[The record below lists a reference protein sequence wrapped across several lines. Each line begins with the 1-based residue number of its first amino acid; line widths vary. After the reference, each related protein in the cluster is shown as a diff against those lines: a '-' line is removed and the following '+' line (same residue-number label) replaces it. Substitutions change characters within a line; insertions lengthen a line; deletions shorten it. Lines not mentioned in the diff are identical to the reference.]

1 MSSYYYKNNN
11 LVQYGIKGELISKF
25 YVEYVKEEI
34 FINFNHNDEY
44 DLLTNKFKYEIK
56 TDSNYFKY
64 KSIFLEFESNNKP
77 SGIKTSKSDFYI
89 FVCPNNKDFEIIKIF
104 EIETINLKKIILELE
119 LNKIL
124 LIKNSPC
131 KDYYNNVYSFNI
143 GYIIPKTNLLKFA
156 SQHIIN
162 KVDYEDLHEIIQN
175 LV

>member
-1 MSSYYYKNNN
+1 MTSYYNNN
-11 LVQYGIKGELISKF
+11 NSLVKYGIKGKLISKF
-25 YVEYVKEEI
+25 YIEYVKQEE
-34 FINFNHNDEY
+34 FIKFNHNDEY

-77 SGIKTSKSDFYI
+77 SGIKTSKSDLYI

-131 KDYYNNVYSFNI
+131 KDYYNNIYSSNK
-143 GYIIPKTNLLKFA
+143 GYIIPKLFLIKYGLEYDININDFEQLKN
-156 SQHIIN
+156 I
-162 KVDYEDLHEIIQN
+162 L
-175 LV
+175 